1 MVARKYDAQSASWTE
16 EGSVDAVIEAIS
28 GRVKLGHVVDQNETG
43 ITVRYGSR
51 TMFRLMGGI
60 FTPRWSPLTAQVT
73 VTAQDHHAAVDV
85 IAVDEKGTYL
95 GDVSMRHGEVS
106 IGERAFLNQ
115 FRTACLELGAPIGA
129 LPAT

>member
-1 MVARKYDAQSASWTE
+1 
-16 EGSVDAVIEAIS
+16 
-28 GRVKLGHVVDQNETG
+28 
-43 ITVRYGSR
+43 
-51 TMFRLMGGI
+51 MFRLMGGI